1 MRLYSLCEEMSTE
14 CKVGS
19 SCSPAGI
26 LRNTTV
32 SFEVSVSIS
41 QRKTL
46 SYLMGGGLCVYY
58 AHFYFC
64 LCFLGTSNATALPL
78 PFLQF
83 IRGIIIV
90 SCCLCKVLWLPWDIS
105 SSGIKRRNFP
115 KDTLFCPV
123 LFENNFSGEKRKGEK
138 PWSHVALFSVLSVD
152 LIPLTPSYKSL
163 RACFLLTEPRTLP
176 ESCSHSALPSLQ
188 SPGWLLLSGTILGL
202 SALVPPS
209 VMIQLVCLSV

>member
-1 MRLYSLCEEMSTE
+1 MCLSCTLLFLFVFSWDLLCH
-14 CKVGS
+14 
-19 SCSPAGI
+19 
-26 LRNTTV
+26 R
-32 SFEVSVSIS
+32 F
-41 QRKTL
+41 
-46 SYLMGGGLCVYY
+46 GL
-58 AHFYFC
+58 
-64 LCFLGTSNATALPL
+64 LLPL

-90 SCCLCKVLWLPWDIS
+90 SCCLCQVLWLPWDIS

-138 PWSHVALFSVLSVD
+138 PWSHVALFSVSSVD
-152 LIPLTPSYKSL
+152 LIPLPPSYKSL
-163 RACFLLTEPRTLP
+163 RACFLLTEPRTFP

-188 SPGWLLLSGTILGL
+188 SSGWLLLSGTVLGL

-209 VMIQLVCLSV
+209 VMIQLVCLSVEQLLWAGCTASSTVLSTSHASYFV